1 MSITGNIKTMQLA
14 ELLQWLSQSQKTGT
28 LVIEEGKV
36 EKRIYFNG
44 GQIVSSSSNDPSEYL
59 GNFLVNQG
67 LITEDQL
74 DKAVKQQES
83 QKMLLGKI
91 LVTSGAV
98 SEADLDRQLRRKA
111 EETIYD
117 IFTWPEGDFRFLDGE
132 LPEFA
137 MVPMK
142 LDVTGLM
149 MEGARRVDEWNRIRD
164 VIPSRHCVPVSVTN
178 LSDPTLDP
186 VEQNILAQVDD
197 ERTIEE
203 IGRAVNANQFLVSTV
218 LYGQTM
224 QGKIKVV
231 KPHIVKIEVPVE
243 VIKEVVKEVQVA
255 TPMPQYAPP
264 PQGYAMPSSQ
274 MQAPPVYAPPPQ
286 APPQPAPPPQPQETA
301 AAAPPAASAT
311 TAGGTTAAGG
321 SDALDPEALLN
332 SAAERLGEGD
342 LARAVRYLRS
352 AGSTAPDTP
361 DMKAKLAEIERQ
373 IRAKIEREGIKIT
386 TVPKLAMPM
395 DQLMG
400 LDVSAQEG
408 FILTRVD
415 GSYDLKSITKISP
428 MGELDILVLFWRMK
442 KDGHVTV

>member
-1 MSITGNIKTMQLA
+1 MSITGNLKTMQLA

-91 LVTSGAV
+91 LVTTGAV
-98 SEADLDRQLRRKA
+98 SEEDLDRQLRRKA

-197 ERTIEE
+197 EKTIEE

-243 VIKEVVKEVQVA
+243 VIKEVIKEVQVA
-255 TPMPQYAPP
+255 APMPQYAPP

-274 MQAPPVYAPPPQ
+274 MQQQPVYAPPPQ
-286 APPQPAPPPQPQETA
+286 SPQPPPAPPQEKAP
-301 AAAPPAASAT
+301 ASAST
-311 TAGGTTAAGG
+311 AAGGTPTTDTTAGG

-352 AGSTAPDTP
+352 AGSMAPDTA